1 MTASIGTG
9 DLARLPALP
18 SHFSLFHLVDQVDG
32 IVEAHPLAQVDGGY
46 PQDGGEVGLAGAGPA
61 DQNQI
66 VRLAR
71 EGDGG
76 QPVGRNRRYS
86 AIFRRL
92 CSVCHST

>member
-18 SHFSLFHLVDQVDG
+18 SRFSLFHLVD
-32 IVEAHPLAQVDGGY
+32 QVDGGY